1 MIFAEFDVRGLLRG
15 DIKSRYDAYN
25 LAIRTGWMSRNEV
38 RRLENLNPVDGLDE
52 YIISSDMQSNAMQ
65 QDTNSSN

>member
-38 RRLENLNPVDGLDE
+38 QPARKSQSGRRAG
-52 YIISSDMQSNAMQ
+52 
-65 QDTNSSN
+65 